1 MQYTG
6 LMERYG
12 QKGIVVVASL
22 VILAL
27 AACNRYQVIPKA
39 YQGQVNRNLTFAEAQ
54 KDLLGYKGQTVV
66 WGGEVLHSTRLSDRT
81 EIEILQ
87 LPLTDD
93 YIPAAERTESKG
105 RFLAFDTQ
113 GEILDPAVVKEGTRL
128 TIVGKIQGA
137 VSSASDLGPHEYPA
151 IQIRDMTVWD
161 TKASRAMGY
170 PYYGPY
176 YGHYYYGYRPYV
188 FWEGTRV
195 PGS

>member
-1 MQYTG
+1 M
-6 LMERYG
+6 G
-12 QKGIVVVASL
+12 QKTTVIVALL
-22 VILAL
+22 VMLILT
-27 AACNRYQVIPKA
+27 ACNRYQVIPKQ
-39 YQGQVNRNLTFAEAQ
+39 YQDQVNRNLTFVET
-54 KDLLGYKGQTVV
+54 KNDPHLYRGQTVV
-66 WGGEVLHSTRLSDRT
+66 WGGEVLHATRLPDRT
-81 EIEILQ
+81 KIEVLQ

-93 YIPAAERTESKG
+93 LIPAAERAESNG

-128 TIVGKIQGA
+128 TIIGQIQGA
-137 VSSASDLGPHEYPA
+137 VSSTSDLGPREYPA
-151 IQIRDMTVWD
+151 LQIRDMTVWD
-161 TKASRAMGY
+161 TKVSRAMGY